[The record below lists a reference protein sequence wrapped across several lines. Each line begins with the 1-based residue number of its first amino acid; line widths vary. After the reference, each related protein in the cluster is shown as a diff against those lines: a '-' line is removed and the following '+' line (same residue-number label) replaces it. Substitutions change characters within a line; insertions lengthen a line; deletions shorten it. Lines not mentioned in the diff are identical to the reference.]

1 MSGVLV
7 NPTTGVMGPQP
18 PPGYQAPAPQILPN
32 LSSVLSAAPAAEPAP
47 EKSLYDQYV
56 DLHRGGMN
64 SFEAFEKV
72 GMKKFGKNTWVD
84 PQTGRGL
91 HINPSD
97 LDYADPGSII
107 EFFGW
112 DRPEYRQEGLT
123 KVTRVFDP
131 NADPIRDRRSKEQI
145 AYFDSIKS
153 GMSHYLGQINTSWG
167 DATDQQKL
175 EAYDYGLREHGRKT
189 QTRGDGF
196 FSKALGFVK
205 KLALGALPAIAGSV
219 ILPGVGTALGQT
231 ISSAAGG
238 AIGGA
243 LAGGIQDG
251 PLGALTGGVGGYG
264 IGGKVGGLFE
274 PSVAFTNPDALDFT
288 GTLNLV
294 NNPAASGLGDLGR
307 WLYDPA
313 IEALTTGTSLLPIAS
328 VNPQLFNYDG
338 AWVLRHQDPLT
349 GLIDP
354 NQLDVNTLFEAGG
367 GGGTFES
374 LANAQQLA
382 NDVANY
388 DELTGANDL
397 QTLFSDQAILGKDNT
412 SSWYRL
418 FGDRPPPIPEESLV
432 PGEMLYDLN
441 PQTGVSVLT
450 PGWDVP
456 PGGVEH
462 VAQAIAEANPENW
475 TDFFTTAANL
485 GLTAQQTYSFLSAL
499 NDPTY
504 GQMGPFPPA
513 DFVQPERTLIPS
525 LGSLPGAPTPV
536 DPTYGQMGPFP
547 PADYVPPE
555 KTLIE
560 PLNAPLQLSA
570 GTPYGDDQI
579 KIAQPFEPAPV
590 YELPET
596 IVPVRDPVPV
606 VSADPTIGQ
615 MGPFPPADFVP
626 PERIMIPTLGSLPA
640 ALTPVDAIADVTDP
654 STGSGETGT
663 GSGADGGAGGG
674 TDGSGSNGTSGD
686 GTGTGGVDPLDVLN
700 VMGGLLAMP
709 NPLNTATSGKIKPK
723 GLLELDPTNAIRWED
738 YLDLFD
744 AA

>member
-1 MSGVLV
+1 MT
-7 NPTTGVMGPQP
+7 PAPVMGPQP
-18 PPGYQAPAPQILPN
+18 PPGYQPPPRQILPN
-32 LSSVLSAAPAAEPAP
+32 LSSALSAAPAAEPAPASEPTP

-131 NADPIRDRRSKEQI
+131 TTDPIRDKRSKEQI
-145 AYFDSIKS
+145 AYFDSIKN
-153 GMSHYLGQINTSWG
+153 GMSKYLSSPNIKTSWEN
-167 DATDQQKL
+167 ATDQQKL
-175 EAYDYGLREHGRKT
+175 DAYDYGLREHGRKT

-274 PSVAFTNPDALDFT
+274 PSAAFTNPDALDFT
-288 GTLNLV
+288 GTSLNLV
-294 NNPAASGLGDLGR
+294 NNPAVASGLGDLSR
-307 WLYDPA
+307 SLYDPA

-338 AWVLRHQDPLT
+338 SWVLRHQDPVS
-349 GLIDP
+349 GLVDP

-382 NDVANY
+382 NDVAYY
-388 DELTGANDL
+388 DEATGANNL
-397 QTLFSDQAILGKDNT
+397 PKLFAKDKAIDSFWESGMD
-412 SSWYRL
+412 RL
-418 FGDRPPPIPEESLV
+418 FGGRGDVMLPGADVLSGVPKLDGWESWQ
-432 PGEMLYDLN
+432 DA
-441 PQTGVSVLT
+441 
-450 PGWDVP
+450 
-456 PGGVEH
+456 
-462 VAQAIAEANPENW
+462 AQAGASIAEANPENW

-504 GQMGPFPPA
+504 GQMGPFPP
-513 DFVQPERTLIPS
+513 D
-525 LGSLPGAPTPV
+525 
-536 DPTYGQMGPFP
+536 
-547 PADYVPPE
+547 DYVPPE
-555 KTLIE
+555 KTLI
-560 PLNAPLQLSA
+560 PSLNAPLQLSA

-579 KIAQPFEPAPV
+579 KISQPFEPAPV

-606 VSADPTIGQ
+606 VSADPTYGQ
-615 MGPFPPADFVP
+615 MGPFPPPDFVP
-626 PERIMIPTLGSLPA
+626 PEIPVLSSPPA
-640 ALTPVDAIADVTDP
+640 VLTPVDPVADTSSTVASDVTDP
-654 STGSGETGT
+654 STGSGDTGT
-663 GSGADGGAGGG
+663 GTGADGGDDGG
-674 TDGSGSNGTSGD
+674 TDGSGSTGTSGD
-686 GTGTGGVDPLDVLN
+686 GSGTGGVDPLDVLN

-723 GLLELDPTNAIRWED
+723 ALFDLDSNNPIRWED
-738 YLDLFD
+738 YLKLFD